1 MVSMIYVDA
10 VVPASERA
18 RHGSLRAGAV
28 VAAFGLAALAASP
41 ASAANGWADFRDI
54 GGYFPSTAP
63 VVAVVRGAN
72 EIDLFIV
79 GNEGDVYTSRWVDGR
94 DWSGIGNK
102 WRDIGGNFP
111 PGAPV
116 TAISRNPD
124 QLDVF
129 ITGND
134 GHVYTSYWTAG
145 AKWSGLDKNW
155 TDLGGVFPPGAPV
168 TAIARTPDT
177 IDLFITGAQGDV
189 YTSNWSTSSP
199 WSGVNDNWKDIG
211 GVFPPGAPIA
221 AVARNPDQIDLFV
234 TGNQGDVYT
243 SYWTAGGEWTGIG
256 NKWQDIG
263 GVFPAGAP
271 ISAISR
277 NPNQIDLFV
286 TGNQGD
292 VYTSWWTSGVT
303 DWTGVGNKWTD
314 IGGVF
319 PAGARVAAA
328 SRAPDRID
336 LLVTGNN
343 GNVYSSWWSE
353 GGDWS
358 GIGNKWAEI
367 GGTFPIG
374 APLSVV
380 SRKSNQLDAVV
391 TGNDGVV
398 YTSWSI
404 AESDVTPPDPKK
416 PEPTPPPQANV
427 TVTKT
432 VEVYPAP
439 GGEGNKSGDLEKGT
453 QGVTLVEPCKD
464 DWCHVNWPA
473 GDGWVYDGADYDSL
487 SF

>member
-1 MVSMIYVDA
+1 MANKNYVDA
-10 VVPASERA
+10 VAPAIEHVAVIQKGLGRT
-18 RHGSLRAGAV
+18 RYGSLPLSI
-28 VAAFGLAALAASP
+28 VAAVFGVAALAASP
-41 ASAANGWADFRDI
+41 ATAANGWADFRDI

-72 EIDLFIV
+72 EIDLFVV

-145 AKWSGLDKNW
+145 SKWSGLDNNW

-168 TAIARTPDT
+168 TAIARSADT

-211 GVFPPGAPIA
+211 GVFPPGASIA
-221 AVARNPDQIDLFV
+221 AVARN
-234 TGNQGDVYT
+234 
-243 SYWTAGGEWTGIG
+243 AG
-256 NKWQDIG
+256 
-263 GVFPAGAP
+263 
-271 ISAISR
+271 
-277 NPNQIDLFV
+277 QIDLFV

-303 DWTGVGNKWTD
+303 DWTGIGNKWTD

-328 SRAPDRID
+328 SRTPDRID

-343 GNVYSSWWSE
+343 GNVYSSWWRE

-367 GGTFPIG
+367 GGTFPTA

-404 AESDVTPPDPKK
+404 TESDVTPADPNK
-416 PEPTPPPQANV
+416 PGPNPPPAPADQATAKANT
-427 TVTKT
+427 TVYK
-432 VEVYPAP
+432 V
-439 GGEGNKSGDLEKGT
+439 KG
-453 QGVTLVEPCKD
+453 KD
-464 DWCHVNWPA
+464 DPDTNEYLKQGDAVTIVTCEGDNWCTISSPYSGFVW
-473 GDGWVYDGADYDSL
+473 GDDL
-487 SF
+487 NH